1 MDIREIAERKGMS
14 INELA
19 SFAGKQGKGKPKK
32 FKVQKGRKCNEK
44 CQLFPVCFAKY
55 ISHTQY
61 NGRCALAEMPERIQD
76 IVKKA
81 YLKGEEG
88 LNELLLEF
96 FITLFTD
103 ALTKDYEEKKKF
115 LELMI
120 KVKKAL
126 YGEKQKVI
134 QEGTIAQVD
143 LIQLLEKAE
152 EDYEKIVREWQKWR
166 EEMKKDKVFTENEE
180 VEEDEGS
187 R

>member
-1 MDIREIAERKGMS
+1 MADIREIAKRKGLDVG
-14 INELA
+14 ELGRIGGYN
-19 SFAGKQGKGKPKK
+19 SKGKPKR
-32 FKVQKGRKCNEK
+32 FKVMKGRKCNEK
-44 CQLFPVCFAKY
+44 CQLWPVCFAKY

-61 NGRCALAEMPERIQD
+61 KGKCALAEMPERIQE

-103 ALTKDYEEKKKF
+103 VLTKDYEERKKF

-126 YGEKQKVI
+126 YGEKQKII
-134 QEGTIAQVD
+134 QEGTVAQID
-143 LIQLLEKAE
+143 LVKLLEKAD
-152 EDYEKIVREWQKWR
+152 EDCEKIIKEWLKWR
-166 EEMKKDKVFTENEE
+166 DEMKKDNVFKTEENEG
-180 VEEDEGS
+180 D